1 MTNVSLCISTFP
13 SAVQAVMVISKGDE
27 REAMIVPFGMTQRGT
42 TTPEYR

>member
-13 SAVQAVMVISKGDE
+13 SVVQAVMVISKGDE
-27 REAMIVPFGMTQRGT
+27 RDAMIVRFGMTQRGT